1 MAEGVAAAPGS
12 PRTGDESSESE
23 NETEPAKIFHRKLST
38 KRNVKSAAASKEGY
52 LMKQTW
58 SFQRWRRRYFRLKG
72 HKLYYAKDSKVGFNF
87 PLFFFALSDPDDKG
101 LLGK

>member
-1 MAEGVAAAPGS
+1 MEPVATGMAATVQGS

-38 KRNVKSAAASKEGY
+38 KKDVKSATAVKEGY

-72 HKLYYAKDSKVGFNF
+72 HKLYYAKDSKVCIKNR
-87 PLFFFALSDPDDKG
+87 PST
-101 LLGK
+101 

>member
-38 KRNVKSAAASKEGY
+38 KRNVKSALLRSYSVGCNKN
-52 LMKQTW
+52 
-58 SFQRWRRRYFRLKG
+58 YFLAGIQGLVPVGILSSNLKYE
-72 HKLYYAKDSKVGFNF
+72 LD
-87 PLFFFALSDPDDKG
+87 
-101 LLGK
+101 

>member
-72 HKLYYAKDSKVGFNF
+72 HKLYYAKDSKVSFNF
-87 PLFFFALSDPDDKG
+87 PLFFFCSV
-101 LLGK
+101 

>member
-38 KRNVKSAAASKEGY
+38 KRNVKSAVGLREVFLL
-52 LMKQTW
+52 LM
-58 SFQRWRRRYFRLKG
+58 LDIG
-72 HKLYYAKDSKVGFNF
+72 G
-87 PLFFFALSDPDDKG
+87 PD
-101 LLGK
+101 